1 MANTVFKDLRTNE
14 VTLVTTNAKLY
25 DGIVNGRVKPL
36 IGDEQLKIDN
46 IKVKNPEYWKS
57 YHLKL
62 RERLANDANIEL
74 LEHLNTHIK
83 NDKTKIKMAAS

>member
-36 IGDEQLKIDN
+36 IGDERLQIDN
-46 IKVKNPEYWKS
+46 VKVKSSDHWKS

-62 RERLANDANIEL
+62 RERLANDANVEL
-74 LEHLNTHIK
+74 LEHLNTYIK
-83 NDKTKIKMAAS
+83 NDKTKNKLAVS